1 MEHRFVEGRRN
12 YCGPTQRLKLAG
24 KLVQQ
29 YGTNGSITGVARPRH
44 PRLRTEDVRKPPG
57 SGRNG
62 REHSQR
68 AVGVK
73 LFPRHLIEV
82 QDNYGREFLV
92 EFQKRHEMGLV
103 RLKRRDRLRQ
113 AISLARARTTRKW
126 TKKSSSAYDTVERYD
141 FSRIRGAYIC
151 IEHAEAFWDSYFRL
165 RNLRP
170 DCFIYEDVLT
180 QPDRFV
186 GAVARH
192 LDVETTHDLAT
203 DFEVQRDSITDEWLD
218 RFQADVSQKGFS
230 FQSERPARTVKN
242 LVRFL
247 RKMPM
252 KI

>member
-1 MEHRFVEGRRN
+1 MTFPAFAALISESSTLRRF
-12 YCGPTQRLKLAG
+12 
-24 KLVQQ
+24 
-29 YGTNGSITGVARPRH
+29 GTP
-44 PRLRTEDVRKPPG
+44 
-57 SGRNG
+57 
-62 REHSQR
+62 
-68 AVGVK
+68 
-73 LFPRHLIEV
+73 
-82 QDNYGREFLV
+82 
-92 EFQKRHEMGLV
+92 
-103 RLKRRDRLRQ
+103 
-113 AISLARARTTRKW
+113 IS
-126 TKKSSSAYDTVERYD
+126 D
-141 FSRIRGAYIC
+141 
-151 IEHAEAFWDSYFRL
+151 L

-186 GAVARH
+186 GAGARH
-192 LDVETTHDLAT
+192 LDVETTHDLVT